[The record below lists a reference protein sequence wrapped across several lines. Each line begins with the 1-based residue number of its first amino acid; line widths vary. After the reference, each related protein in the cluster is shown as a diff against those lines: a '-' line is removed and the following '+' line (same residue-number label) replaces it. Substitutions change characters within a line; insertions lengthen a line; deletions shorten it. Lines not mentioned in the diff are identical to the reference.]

1 MKRIIIS
8 CLIFTNALTSN
19 SHDFDYSNQLRICQN
34 YRNKLEKIRKMDYS
48 SNWEK
53 EDTKI
58 QLWKNCKKEAALGRR
73 IAQTEGNLNWEYVF
87 LEQMFFLYREN
98 NLQLQKEYK
107 QKKAT
112 EYAQKMI
119 DVAVR
124 MKDADTICLAVSHYL
139 FTNKNNTSN
148 IDSIASNIKKEVSLR
163 TYKKIACFTSRQL
176 ATYKDTTKAIKFLHE
191 AMGTHLAGNSNE
203 AITRRVVG
211 GLIKKGNVREAAETY
226 MGYLDSEK
234 DIKDREKSIK
244 DKSVENSSMKFKNY
258 LLSFLL
264 AILTAAIIVVAR
276 RTYNRIRE
284 TKDEHSQ
291 EITQLKEDIETL
303 RKELANVKVSEADN
317 YKKIELLQ
325 RKIEQI
331 QNDIMKRLGIGKSLY
346 NGILQNRHLPADLK
360 GAEKY
365 LLDYY
370 MVYHQEEFNRWKER
384 YTELTPRM
392 YTYLIL
398 SGMGKNSDEIE
409 EILSISP
416 SSLRSLKS
424 RISAREKR

>member
-1 MKRIIIS
+1 MERIII
-8 CLIFTNALTSN
+8 LYIILVYALTSN

-34 YRNKLEKIRKMDYS
+34 NRNKIERIHKMDYS

-58 QLWKNCKKEAALGRR
+58 QLWKNCKKEAALGIRN
-73 IAQTEGNLNWEYVF
+73 AQREGKLNWEFVF
-87 LEQMFFLYREN
+87 LEQMYFLYREN
-98 NLQLQKEYK
+98 DLQLQREYK

-112 EYAQKMI
+112 EYAQRMI
-119 DVAVR
+119 DVAVQIQN
-124 MKDADTICLAVSHYL
+124 ADTICIAISHYL

-148 IDSIASNIKKEVSLR
+148 IDSIASNIKKKVGLR
-163 TYKKIACFTSRQL
+163 TYKNIACFTARQL
-176 ATYKDTTKAIKFLHE
+176 ATYKDTTRAIKFLRE

-211 GLIKKGNVREAAETY
+211 GLIKKGNIREAAETY

-234 DIKDREKSIK
+234 DIKAREKSLK
-244 DKSVENSSMKFKNY
+244 DKSEENTNIKFKNY
-258 LLSFLL
+258 LLSF
-264 AILTAAIIVVAR
+264 ILTILAAAIIVGAR
-276 RTYNRIRE
+276 KTYNRMRE

-303 RKELANVKVSEADN
+303 RKELATVKVSEADN
-317 YKKIELLQ
+317 YKKIELLEK
-325 RKIEQI
+325 KIERI
-331 QNDIMKRLGIGKSLY
+331 QSDIMKRLGIGKSIY
-346 NGILQNRHLPADLK
+346 NGILQNKHLPADLK

-365 LLDYY
+365 LLDYFI
-370 MVYHQEEFNRWKER
+370 VYHQEEFNVWKDK

-398 SGMGKNSDEIE
+398 SSLGKNSDEIE

-424 RISAREKR
+424 RIAAKGKR

>member
-8 CLIFTNALTSN
+8 CLIFTNALASN

-58 QLWKNCKKEAALGRR
+58 RLWKNCKKEAALGRR
-73 IAQTEGNLNWEYVF
+73 IAQTEGTLNWEYVF

-139 FTNKNNTSN
+139 FTNKNNN

-176 ATYKDTTKAIKFLHE
+176 ATYKDTTKVIKFLHE

-203 AITRRVVG
+203 AITRRIAG

-244 DKSVENSSMKFKNY
+244 DKSVENSSMKFKNI
-258 LLSFLL
+258 
-264 AILTAAIIVVAR
+264 AVR
-276 RTYNRIRE
+276 
-284 TKDEHSQ
+284 
-291 EITQLKEDIETL
+291 
-303 RKELANVKVSEADN
+303 
-317 YKKIELLQ
+317 
-325 RKIEQI
+325 
-331 QNDIMKRLGIGKSLY
+331 
-346 NGILQNRHLPADLK
+346 
-360 GAEKY
+360 
-365 LLDYY
+365 
-370 MVYHQEEFNRWKER
+370 
-384 YTELTPRM
+384 
-392 YTYLIL
+392 
-398 SGMGKNSDEIE
+398 
-409 EILSISP
+409 
-416 SSLRSLKS
+416 
-424 RISAREKR
+424 

>member
-8 CLIFTNALTSN
+8 CLILTCALASN
-19 SHDFDYSNQLRICQN
+19 SQNFDYNEQLRICKN
-34 YRNKLEKIRKMDYS
+34 YRNKIEKIRKMDYS

-58 QLWKNCKKEAALGRR
+58 QLWKNCKKEAALGIRN
-73 IAQTEGNLNWEYVF
+73 AQTAGRLNWEFVF
-87 LEQMFFLYREN
+87 LEQMYFLYREN

-112 EYAQKMI
+112 EYAQRMI
-119 DVAVR
+119 DVAAQ
-124 MKDADTICLAVSHYL
+124 MKDADTICLAISHYL
-139 FTNKNNTSN
+139 FTNKNNVSN
-148 IDSIASNIKKEVSLR
+148 IDSIASNIKKKVGLR
-163 TYKKIACFTSRQL
+163 SYKKIACFTSRQL
-176 ATYKDTTKAIKFLHE
+176 ATYKDTARAIKFLRE

-211 GLIKKGNVREAAETY
+211 GLIKKGNIREAAETY

-234 DIKDREKSIK
+234 DIKAREKSLK
-244 DKSVENSSMKFKNY
+244 DKSEENTNIKFKNY
-258 LLSFLL
+258 LLSFILIIL
-264 AILTAAIIVVAR
+264 AAAIIVGAR
-276 RTYNRIRE
+276 KTYDKMRQ

-291 EITQLKEDIETL
+291 EIAQMKEDIETL
-303 RKELANVKVSEADN
+303 RKELATVKVSDADN
-317 YKKIELLQ
+317 YKKIELLEK
-325 RKIEQI
+325 KIERI
-331 QNDIMKRLGIGKSLY
+331 QSDIMKRLGIGQSIY
-346 NGILQNRHLPADLK
+346 NGILKNKHLPADLK

-365 LLDYY
+365 LLDYFI
-370 MVYHQEEFNRWKER
+370 VYHQEEFNGWKDK
-384 YTELTPRM
+384 YSDLTPRM

-398 SGMGKNSDEIE
+398 ASMGKNSDEIE

-424 RISAREKR
+424 RISAKEKR